1 MYNNNFLKDIIFPK
15 KWTKTLNGMPARV
28 STDDTFLD
36 AFSKI
41 GALRGR
47 TQDDIMAIFLNAYGY
62 DNLLALKLLFYARN
76 IRGGLGERDTFRIIL
91 HHMANVEPSVIKAN
105 LHNIAKFG
113 RWDDY
118 FALLNTPVEV
128 DMWAFL
134 GAQLLSDYASVKDG
148 KPISLLAKWL
158 PSINSHSSTTHRFAE
173 TVASAFGMT
182 EEKYRKDVAFLRKH
196 LNLVETKM
204 SRRDWDKID
213 YEVVPSRAMTLYRK
227 SFSRHDANRFVDYL
241 NKVKSGDAKIKA
253 NTVFPYD
260 LTLKYLNHIINPVAY
275 TPDGVGCDETIEAQW
290 KALPNFIT
298 HDSDYLVVADTSGSM
313 TTRFNNPL
321 GNIPIATSIGL
332 ALYFAEHNKG
342 AFKNKVINF
351 SKTPE
356 VTVVNPDLTL
366 LERIRAVM
374 SKPFGTSTNIIA
386 VFNLVLELAKNNGLK
401 DKDLPKAIVVISD
414 MEFDRAV
421 NGDSRQVTFYETMEK
436 LYKDAGFTLPKLI
449 FWNVNARS
457 NLSHATYNDNVQFIS
472 GHSQSQFKTLVTG
485 TTLSALDLA
494 KKALSDPMYD
504 TVVLPEGGK

>member
-1 MYNNNFLKDIIFPK
+1 MYNNNFLKEIMFPK
-15 KWTKTLNGMPARV
+15 KWTKTSNGMPARV

-134 GAQLLSDYASVKDG
+134 GSQLLSDYANVKDG

-158 PSINSHSSTTHRFAE
+158 PSINSHSTTTHRFAE

-182 EEKYRKDVAFLRKH
+182 EEKYRKDVVFLRKH
-196 LNLVETKM
+196 LDLVETKM
-204 SRRDWDKID
+204 SHREWDKID
-213 YEVVPSRAMTLYRK
+213 YEVVPSRAMTLYRR
-227 SFSRHDANRFVDYL
+227 SFSRHDADRFVDYL

-260 LTLKYLNHIINPVAY
+260 LTLKYLNPIITGN
-275 TPDGVGCDETIEAQW
+275 TRSTECDDTIEAQW

-298 HDSDYLVVADTSGSM
+298 TDSDYLVVADTSGSM

-342 AFKNKVINF
+342 AFKDKVVSF
-351 SKTPE
+351 SRTPE
-356 VTVVNPDLTL
+356 ITVVDRNASL
-366 LERIRAVM
+366 LDRINKVM
-374 SKPFGTSTNIIA
+374 SKPFGTSTNVISI
-386 VFNLVLELAKNNGLK
+386 FDLVLNLAKNNGLK
-401 DKDLPKAIVVISD
+401 DKDLPKAIVIISD

-421 NGDSRQVTFYETMEK
+421 AGDSRQMTFYETMDK

-457 NLSHATYNDNVQFIS
+457 NLSHATYNDNVQFLS
-472 GHSQSQFKTLVTG
+472 GHSQSQFKALVTG
-485 TTLSALDLA
+485 TALSALDLA
-494 KKALSDPMYD
+494 KNALNDPMYD